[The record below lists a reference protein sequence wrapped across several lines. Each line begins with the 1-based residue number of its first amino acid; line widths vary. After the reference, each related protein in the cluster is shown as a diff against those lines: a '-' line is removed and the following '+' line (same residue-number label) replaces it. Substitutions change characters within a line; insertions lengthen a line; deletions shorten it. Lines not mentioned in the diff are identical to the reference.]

1 MGAELKW
8 MPEIGLAG
16 GSVSAEVL
24 SIVSHDLKSP
34 LATITMAAS
43 LLDDQSRSEAE
54 KSQMLQMVKRATAR
68 MDRLIRDILEVS
80 RLDAGRSLPIAP
92 RGADVGP
99 CVREVCEAHAFLA
112 QAGGVRLQCE
122 VEPGL
127 PAARA
132 DCDRIAQVLAN
143 LVGNAVKFT
152 PPGGRVSVAAR
163 AEADAIVISVRDS
176 GPGLS
181 SEEVAR
187 VFDPYWQAQRT
198 ASLGSGLGLK
208 IAKAIVE
215 AHGGSIEVE
224 SAPGEGTTFRF
235 ALPLA

>member
-1 MGAELKW
+1 MGAELKS

-43 LLDDQSRSEAE
+43 LLDDESRSQAE
-54 KSQMLQMVKRATAR
+54 KAQMLNMVKRATAR
-68 MDRLIRDILEVS
+68 MDRLIRDILEVA
-80 RLDAGRSLPIAP
+80 RIDAGRSLPIEA
-92 RGADVGP
+92 RCADVGP
-99 CVREVCEAHAFLA
+99 CVKEVCEAHAFLA
-112 QAGGVRLQCE
+112 QGAGVRLVCD

-127 PAARA
+127 PPARA

-143 LVGNAVKFT
+143 LIGNALKFT
-152 PPGGRVSVAAR
+152 PAGGEVSVEAQ
-163 AEADAIVISVRDS
+163 AEEDAIMIAVSDS
-176 GPGLS
+176 GPGMS
-181 SEEVAR
+181 SDELDR

-208 IAKAIVE
+208 IAKAIVD
-215 AHGGSIEVE
+215 AHGGSIQVE
-224 SAPGEGTTFRF
+224 SAPGQGTTFRF
-235 ALPLA
+235 RLPRA

>member
-43 LLDDQSRSEAE
+43 LLDDESRSEAE

-80 RLDAGRSLPIAP
+80 RLDAGRSLPISP
-92 RGADVGP
+92 RCADVGP
-99 CVREVCEAHAFLA
+99 CLREVCEAHAFLA
-112 QAGGVRLQCE
+112 QSAGVRLECD

-152 PPGGRVSVAAR
+152 PAGGRVAVSAR
-163 AEADAIVISVRDS
+163 AEEDAIVISVGDS

-181 SEEVAR
+181 SDEVAR

-215 AHGGSIEVE
+215 AHGGRIEVE
-224 SAPGEGTTFRF
+224 SAPGAGTTVRF